1 MNDSRLIT
9 LAIHTL
15 EKALPLKHLLE
26 NEGIAVELHNVN
38 LESPETSVGV
48 RIRIPEAELPRA
60 LRIVENIEIF
70 AFPDSNLQGNGG
82 RILVPVDF
90 SPHSIEA
97 ARLAMILG
105 ARNGRTVEFIHTF
118 LTPTNRDTIQ
128 LANVY
133 DYDLV
138 DMETTRQIEREAR
151 AMMTRFSDSIR
162 NGIKSGEIP
171 AAKFAT
177 TVCEGLPEEVI
188 LNFTREQKPQILIMG
203 TRRAHKKEQDLIGSV
218 TAEVL
223 DGCRVPTITLPD
235 SVEAG
240 FIRHVKRVFFF
251 CNYDQEDLIAL
262 DELNRLLPESPLQ
275 ITLIHIPGRRYLRKS
290 DIDRS
295 EKNLLLYMRSHYPNY
310 TVDVQHTDS
319 DRALSHLSEQMQKEK
334 IDLVCVPGKHKN
346 VFARVF
352 NPGLPHKLLFSTDIP
367 MLMVPV

>member
-9 LAIHTL
+9 IAIHTL

-26 NEGIAVELHNVN
+26 NEGIPVELHNVN

-48 RIRIPEAELPRA
+48 RIRIPEAELARA
-60 LRIVENIEIF
+60 LRIIENIEIF
-70 AFPDSNLQGNGG
+70 AFPEASQSGSGG

-90 SPHSIEA
+90 SNHSMEA

-105 ARNGRTVEFIHTF
+105 ARSGRPVEFLHTF
-118 LTPTNRDTIQ
+118 LAPTNRDTIQ

-138 DMETTRQIEREAR
+138 DIESTRQIENDAKIKMAR
-151 AMMTRFSDSIR
+151 FTDTIR
-162 NGIKSGEIP
+162 NGIKSGELP
-171 AAKFAT
+171 ATKFTA

-188 LNFTREQKPQILIMG
+188 LTFTREQKPQILIMG
-203 TRRAHKKEQDLIGSV
+203 TRGAHKKELDLIGSV

-240 FIRHVKRVFFF
+240 FIRNVRRVFFF

-262 DELNRLLPESPLQ
+262 DELNRLLPDSPLQ
-275 ITLIHIPGRRYLRKS
+275 LTLIHIPGRRYLRKS
-290 DIDRS
+290 DIEKS
-295 EKNLLLYMRSHYPNY
+295 EKNLLLYLRSHYPDY
-310 TVDVQHTDS
+310 TVAVQHTDS
-319 DRALSHLSEQMQKEK
+319 DRALTQLSAQMQQEK

-352 NPGLPHKLLFSTDIP
+352 NPGLPHKLLFSADIP